1 MDDHGE
7 FGAAWEDQT
16 GIKRLTREEEEK
28 RGDMQRCTVQRQV
41 SVGRRWGR
49 VLMSSEKRLVFW
61 AEVASL
67 CGGGGFRC
75 GRWGVNT
82 TRK

>member
-1 MDDHGE
+1 MTTVSLELRGRTRQGDKETHE
-7 FGAAWEDQT
+7 
-16 GIKRLTREEEEK
+16 RRRREERRHAE
-28 RGDMQRCTVQRQV
+28 MCTVQRQV

-67 CGGGGFRC
+67 CGGDGCDVAGGE
-75 GRWGVNT
+75 
-82 TRK
+82 